1 MIEAH
6 RRSVVKTISWR
17 FIATLITMGIVF
29 LITRKE
35 IIMLEVGI
43 LDMVAK
49 MMFYYLHERVW
60 GKIKWGKVT
69 HPLEVLGVK
78 KELSPEDLEKVKAQL
93 KSLGYMD

>member
-1 MIEAH
+1 MVEAH
-6 RRSVVKTISWR
+6 RRSVVKAISWR
-17 FIATLITMGIVF
+17 FIATLITMAIVF

-35 IIMLEVGI
+35 ILMLEVGI

-69 HPLEVLGVK
+69 HPLEALGVK
-78 KELSPEDLEKVKAQL
+78 RELSPEDLEKVKAQL

>member
-49 MMFYYLHERVW
+49 LMFYYLHERVW

-78 KELSPEDLEKVKAQL
+78 KELTPEDLEKVRTQL